1 MNQFNNETMNNQL
14 TVLILAGDVKGQR
27 LITECK
33 QEGCRVFVLTRHA
46 LQGDEGW
53 PHDDVDEFYYMP
65 SLTKKDE
72 VINAVSYLA
81 RTEQIDRIIPLDDFD
96 VEIASTLREH
106 LRIPGMGDT
115 TARNFRDKL
124 AMRMVTAEK
133 GILSPAFVSVLN
145 HAAIHHYTQ
154 HVAPP
159 WVLKPRSQ
167 AGAAGIKKIHSAEE
181 LWHHLNQLGD
191 EQSHFLVERFVPG
204 DIYHVDAITING
216 EVQFVEVSRY
226 GRPPLEIIQGG
237 GIFMTSTQKRNSI
250 DVLTLKDLNKQVLA
264 ALKFQRGVT
273 HTEFIKSQA
282 DGKFYFLET
291 AARVGGAYIAEVIE
305 YATGINLWTE
315 WAKIEIAGDKL
326 PYKVPEAAENYAGIL
341 LCLAKQEW
349 PDLSAYNDPEVV
361 HRIHKKNHAGLV
373 VASAD
378 AAKVQAL
385 MDAYSVRF
393 SQDFL
398 TAAPQYDRIDR

>member
-1 MNQFNNETMNNQL
+1 MSNQL

-33 QEGCRVFVLTRHA
+33 QQGCRVFVLTRQA
-46 LQGDEGW
+46 LQGDEAW
-53 PHDDVDEFYYMP
+53 PHADVDEFYFMP

-81 RTEQIDRIIPLDDFD
+81 RTEKIDRIIPLDDFD

-124 AMRMVTAEK
+124 AMRMVTSEK
-133 GILSPAFVSVLN
+133 GILSPAFVPVLN
-145 HAAIHHYTQ
+145 HKDIHNYTQ
-154 HVAPP
+154 HVPAP

-167 AGAAGIKKIHSAEE
+167 AGAAGIRKIQNTDE
-181 LWHHLNQLGD
+181 LWHHLNQMGD
-191 EQSHFLVERFVPG
+191 EQSHYVLERFVPG
-204 DIYHVDAITING
+204 DIFHVDAITING
-216 EVQFVEVSRY
+216 EVQFVEVSKY

-237 GIFMTSTQKRNSI
+237 GIFMTSTQKRNHI
-250 DVLTLKDLNKQVLA
+250 DSLALKELNKNVLA

-273 HTEFIKSQA
+273 HTEFIKSHA

-305 YATGINLWTE
+305 YATGLNLYTE
-315 WAKIEIAGDKL
+315 WAKIEIAGEKMPYKL
-326 PYKVPEAAENYAGIL
+326 PPTKDEYAGIL

-349 PDLSAYNDPEVV
+349 PDLSGYDDPEVV
-361 HRIHKKNHAGLV
+361 ERIHKKNHAGLII
-373 VASAD
+373 SSPD
-378 AAKVQAL
+378 ATKVQAL
-385 MDAYSVRF
+385 MDDYSVRF

-398 TAAPQYDRIDR
+398 TAAPQYDKIDR

>member
-1 MNQFNNETMNNQL
+1 MSNQL

-33 QEGCRVFVLTRHA
+33 QEGCRVFVLTRQS
-46 LQGDEGW
+46 LKGDEAW
-53 PHDDVDEFYYMP
+53 PHADVDEFYYMP

-72 VINAVSYLA
+72 VINAVSYLS
-81 RTEQIDRIIPLDDFD
+81 RTERIDRIIPLDDFD

-106 LRIPGMGDT
+106 LRVPGMGDT

-124 AMRMVTAEK
+124 AMRMVTSEK
-133 GILSPAFVSVLN
+133 GILSPAFVPVLN
-145 HAAIHHYTQ
+145 HHDIHEYTQ
-154 HVAPP
+154 KVPAP

-181 LWHHLNQLGD
+181 LWQNINQMGD
-191 EQSHFLVERFVPG
+191 EQSHYVVERFIPG

-216 EVQFVEVSRY
+216 EVLFVEVSKY

-250 DVLTLKDLNKQVLA
+250 DTLALKELNKQVLA
-264 ALKFQRGVT
+264 ALRFKRGVT
-273 HTEFIKSQA
+273 HTEFIKSHA

-326 PYKVPEAAENYAGIL
+326 PYRLPEHKSEYAGIL

-349 PDLSAYNDPEVV
+349 PDLSAYTDPEIV
-361 HRIHKKNHAGLV
+361 HRIHKKNHAGLI
-373 VASAD
+373 VASTD
-378 AAKVQAL
+378 AARVQSL
-385 MDAYSVRF
+385 MDDYSVRF
-393 SQDFL
+393 SRDFL
-398 TAAPQYDRIDR
+398 AAAPQYERIER

>member
-1 MNQFNNETMNNQL
+1 MSNQL

-33 QEGCRVFVLTRHA
+33 QQGCRVFVLTRQA
-46 LQGDEGW
+46 LQGDEAW

-81 RTEQIDRIIPLDDFD
+81 RTEKIDRIIPLDDFD

-124 AMRMVTAEK
+124 AMRMVTSEK
-133 GILSPAFVSVLN
+133 GILSPAFVPVLN
-145 HAAIHHYTQ
+145 HQAIHQYTQ
-154 HVAPP
+154 QIPPP

-167 AGAAGIKKIHSAEE
+167 AGAAGIRKIHGANE
-181 LWHHLNQLGD
+181 LWQYLNQMGD
-191 EQSHFLVERFVPG
+191 EQSHYVLERFVPG
-204 DIYHVDAITING
+204 DIFHVDAITING
-216 EVQFVEVSRY
+216 EVQFVEVSKY

-237 GIFMTSTQKRNSI
+237 GIFMTSTQKRDNI
-250 DVLTLKDLNKQVLA
+250 DVLALKELNQKVIT

-273 HTEFIKSQA
+273 HTEFIKSHA
-282 DGKFYFLET
+282 DGQFYFLET

-305 YATGINLWTE
+305 FATNINLYTE
-315 WAKIEIAGDKL
+315 WAKIEIAGEKL
-326 PYKVPEAAENYAGIL
+326 PYTLPETKQEYAGIL

-349 PDLSAYNDPEVV
+349 PDLSAYDDPEIV
-361 HRIHKKNHAGLV
+361 HRIYKKNHAGLI
-373 VASAD
+373 VASQD
-378 AAKVQAL
+378 AEKVQAL
-385 MDAYSVRF
+385 MDEYSVRF
-393 SQDFL
+393 SEDFL
-398 TAAPQYDRIDR
+398 TAAPQYDKIDR

>member
-1 MNQFNNETMNNQL
+1 MSNRL

-33 QEGCRVFVLTRHA
+33 QEGCRVFVLTRQA
-46 LQGDEGW
+46 LQGDEAW
-53 PHDDVDEFYYMP
+53 PHADVDEFYYMP

-72 VINAVSYLA
+72 VINAVSYLS
-81 RTEQIDRIIPLDDFD
+81 RTEKIDRIIPLDDFD

-124 AMRMVTAEK
+124 AMRMVTSEK
-133 GILSPAFVSVLN
+133 GILSPAFVPVLN
-145 HAAIHHYTQ
+145 HQDIHNYTKK
-154 HVAPP
+154 VPAP

-167 AGAAGIKKIHSAEE
+167 AGAAGIRKIHNTEE
-181 LWHHLNQLGD
+181 LWHYINQMGD
-191 EQSHFLVERFVPG
+191 EQSHFVLERFVPG
-204 DIYHVDAITING
+204 DIFHVDAITING
-216 EVQFVEVSRY
+216 EVQFVEVSKY

-237 GIFMTSTQKRNSI
+237 GIFMTSTQKRNHI
-250 DVLTLKDLNKQVLA
+250 DTLALKELNKKVIA

-273 HTEFIKSQA
+273 HTEFIKSHA
-282 DGKFYFLET
+282 EGKFYFLET

-305 YATGINLWTE
+305 QATGINLWTE

-326 PYKVPEAAENYAGIL
+326 PYKVPEAKGNYAGIL

-361 HRIHKKNHAGLV
+361 ERIHKKNHAGLII
-373 VASAD
+373 ASSD
-378 AAKVQAL
+378 AARVQEL
-385 MDAYSVRF
+385 MEAYSLRF
-393 SQDFL
+393 SEDFL
-398 TAAPQYDRIDR
+398 TAAPQYDKIDR

>member
-1 MNQFNNETMNNQL
+1 MANQL

-33 QEGCRVFVLTRHA
+33 QQGCRVFVLTRHA
-46 LQGDEGW
+46 LKGDEGW
-53 PHDDVDEFYYMP
+53 PHADVDEFYYMP
-65 SLTKKDE
+65 SLTKKEE

-81 RTEQIDRIIPLDDFD
+81 RTETIDRIVPLDDFD
-96 VEIASTLREH
+96 VEIASALREH
-106 LRIPGMGDT
+106 LRVPGMGET

-124 AMRMVTAEK
+124 AMRMVTSEK

-145 HAAIHHYTQ
+145 HQAIHHYTQ
-154 HVAPP
+154 HVPPP

-167 AGAAGIKKIHSAEE
+167 AGAAGIRKIHSADE
-181 LWHHLNQLGD
+181 LWWHLNQLGD
-191 EQSHFLVERFVPG
+191 EQSHYVLERFVPG
-204 DIYHVDAITING
+204 DIFHVDAITING

-237 GIFMTSTQKRNSI
+237 GIFITSVQSRNNLDALNLKELNKI
-250 DVLTLKDLNKQVLA
+250 VLT

-273 HTEFIKSQA
+273 HTEFIKSHA

-305 YATGINLWTE
+305 YATGLNLWTE

-326 PYKVPEAAENYAGIL
+326 PYKVPAHREEYAGIV

-349 PDLSAYNDPEVV
+349 PDLSGYNDPEIV
-361 HRIHKKNHAGLV
+361 HRIYKKNHAGLI
-373 VASAD
+373 VASPD
-378 AAKVQAL
+378 SSKVQAL
-385 MDAYSVRF
+385 LESYSVRF

-398 TAAPQYDRIDR
+398 TAAPQYDKIDR

>member
-1 MNQFNNETMNNQL
+1 
-14 TVLILAGDVKGQR
+14 
-27 LITECK
+27 
-33 QEGCRVFVLTRHA
+33 
-46 LQGDEGW
+46 
-53 PHDDVDEFYYMP
+53 
-65 SLTKKDE
+65 
-72 VINAVSYLA
+72 
-81 RTEQIDRIIPLDDFD
+81 
-96 VEIASTLREH
+96 
-106 LRIPGMGDT
+106 
-115 TARNFRDKL
+115 
-124 AMRMVTAEK
+124 
-133 GILSPAFVSVLN
+133 
-145 HAAIHHYTQ
+145 
-154 HVAPP
+154 
-159 WVLKPRSQ
+159 
-167 AGAAGIKKIHSAEE
+167 
-181 LWHHLNQLGD
+181 LNQLGD
-191 EQSHFLVERFVPG
+191 EQSHFLVEQFVPG

-264 ALKFQRGVT
+264 ALRFQRGVT
-273 HTEFIKSQA
+273 HTEFIKSHA

-305 YATGINLWTE
+305 SATGINLWTE

-373 VASAD
+373 IASPD
-378 AAKVQAL
+378 AARVQAL

-393 SQDFL
+393 SEDFL

>member
-1 MNQFNNETMNNQL
+1 MSNQL

-33 QEGCRVFVLTRHA
+33 QQGCRVFVLTRQT
-46 LQGDEGW
+46 LQGDEAW

-124 AMRMVTAEK
+124 AMRMVTSEK
-133 GILSPAFVSVLN
+133 GILSPAFVPVLN
-145 HAAIHHYTQ
+145 HQAIHQYTQ
-154 HVAPP
+154 QVPAP

-167 AGAAGIKKIHSAEE
+167 AGAAGIRKIHSAEE
-181 LWHHLNQLGD
+181 LWQHLNQMGD
-191 EQSHFLVERFVPG
+191 EQSHYVLERFVPG
-204 DIYHVDAITING
+204 DIFHVDAIIING
-216 EVQFVEVSRY
+216 EVQFVEVSKY

-250 DVLTLKDLNKQVLA
+250 DVLALKELNKKVIT
-264 ALKFQRGVT
+264 ALRFQRGVT
-273 HTEFIKSQA
+273 HTEFIKSHA
-282 DGKFYFLET
+282 DGQFYFLET

-305 YATGINLWTE
+305 FATGINLYSE
-315 WAKIEIAGDKL
+315 WAKLEIAGEKL
-326 PYKVPEAAENYAGIL
+326 PYKLPKSKTDYAGIL

-349 PDLSAYNDPEVV
+349 PDLNAYNDPEIV
-361 HRIHKKNHAGLV
+361 HRIYKKNHAGLI
-373 VASAD
+373 VASQD
-378 AAKVQAL
+378 AARVEAL
-385 MDAYSVRF
+385 LEAYCARF
-393 SQDFL
+393 SEDFL
-398 TAAPQYDRIDR
+398 TAAPQYEKIDR